1 MTTGLVESIHGDMST
16 SAVQGIN
23 GKELATIRHDLR
35 TPVNHILGYCEM
47 LIEDAGDSV
56 PALAAVRGG
65 GQAALQAIESALADS
80 STGVTPARFQEF
92 AAKVSGIVEGIL
104 GSCEEARRHPAALPD
119 WTPDLDRI
127 SGAARRLAELANGGI
142 EERLAV
148 AAAASAVPAAAAP
161 APAPLPAPPP
171 PTKSGV
177 HPQAQVLIVEDNPD
191 NRDVLRRRLEREGHA
206 VHEAENGAAAL
217 DALRSRPFDLVL
229 LDILMPVMDGYE
241 VLTAMKADT
250 ELREV
255 PVIMISA
262 LGEMQSVVRCIQ
274 AGAED
279 YLPKP
284 FDPVLLRARIGASL
298 EKKWLRDAER
308 ERTRELEETL
318 RQLRETQAQ
327 LIVQEKM
334 ASLGALTAGIAH
346 EIKNPLNFVTNFAQL
361 TVDLVADLKED
372 LARGMDVEDL
382 LADLTGNAEK
392 IRQHG
397 QRADNIVRGM
407 LMHSRGS
414 AGQLEEGDLNAV
426 LDQAAMLAYHGLRAK
441 DNTFN
446 VTIEKRYAEN
456 LGRVR
461 MVTQDLSRVFLNIV
475 NNACYASHQ
484 KAGTAGADYRPTLVL
499 TTRDAG
505 RHVEATIRDNGP
517 GIPSAVL
524 DKIFNPFFTTKPTG
538 EGTGLGLSIS
548 HQIVVEQHK
557 GTIQVESRE
566 GEGTEFRITLPK

>member
-1 MTTGLVESIHGDMST
+1 MSA
-16 SAVQGIN
+16 SAVHGIH
-23 GKELATIRHDLR
+23 GKELAAIRHDLR

-47 LIEDAGDSV
+47 LLEDAGDSV
-56 PALAAVRGG
+56 PSLAAVRGG

-92 AAKVSGIVEGIL
+92 AARVSAIVESIL
-104 GSCEEARRHPAALPD
+104 ESCEEALRHPAALAE
-119 WTPDLDRI
+119 WTPDLERI
-127 SGAARRLAELANGGI
+127 SGAARRLAEMANRGV
-142 EERLAV
+142 EERLA
-148 AAAASAVPAAAAP
+148 AAATAPVAPAAAAP
-161 APAPLPAPPP
+161 VPPPLPAPPRAAE
-171 PTKSGV
+171 SGV
-177 HPQAQVLIVEDNPD
+177 RPKAQLLIVEDNPE

-206 VHEAENGAAAL
+206 VHDAENGAAAL
-217 DALRSRPFDLVL
+217 EALRSRRFDLVL
-229 LDILMPVMDGYE
+229 LDILMPVMNGYE

-250 ELREV
+250 DLREV

-262 LGEMQSVVRCIQ
+262 LDEMQSVVRCIQ

-318 RQLRETQAQ
+318 RKLRETQAQ

-372 LARGMDVEDL
+372 LARGEDVEDL

-414 AGQLEEGDLNAV
+414 AGQLEDGDLNAV

-441 DNTFN
+441 DNTFHI
-446 VTIEKRYAEN
+446 TIEKHYAEN

-484 KAGTAGADYRPTLVL
+484 KAKTAGGDYRPTLVL
-499 TTRDAG
+499 TTQDAG
-505 RHVEATIRDNGP
+505 RHVEARIRDNGP
-517 GIPSAVL
+517 GIPASVL

-557 GTIQVESRE
+557 GTIQADSRE
-566 GEGTEFRITLPK
+566 GKGTEFRITLPK

>member
-1 MTTGLVESIHGDMST
+1 MSAG
-16 SAVQGIN
+16 AVPGIR

-47 LIEDAGDSV
+47 LLEDAAEPV
-56 PALAAVRGG
+56 PPLTAVRGG
-65 GQAALQAIESALADS
+65 GQALLQAIDSALADS
-80 STGVTPARFQEF
+80 ADGVTAERFHEF
-92 AAKVSGIVEGIL
+92 AGKASAIVEGIL
-104 GSCEEARRHPAALPD
+104 EGCEEARRHPAAMPE
-119 WTPDLDRI
+119 WSPDLDKI
-127 SGAARRLAELANGGI
+127 SGAACRLAEMANRGLG
-142 EERLAV
+142 EQL
-148 AAAASAVPAAAAP
+148 AAAAHEEPAVVAP
-161 APAPLPAPPP
+161 APASLPGPPP
-171 PTKSGV
+171 AKSGIQ
-177 HPQAQVLIVEDNPD
+177 PQAQLLIVEDNPE

-206 VHEAENGAAAL
+206 VHDAENGSAAL
-217 DALRSRPFDLVL
+217 EALRSRPFDLVL
-229 LDILMPVMDGYE
+229 LDILMPVMNGYE

-250 ELREV
+250 ELREI

-372 LARGMDVEDL
+372 LAQGRDVDDL
-382 LADLTGNAEK
+382 LADLTGNAER

-414 AGQLEEGDLNAV
+414 AGQLEEGDLNSV

-441 DNTFN
+441 DTSFN
-446 VTIEKRYAEN
+446 IAFEKTYAEN
-456 LGRVR
+456 LRPIR
-461 MVTQDLSRVFLNIV
+461 MVPQDLSRVFLNIV

-484 KAGTAGADYRPTLVL
+484 KAKTAGPDYRPTLVL

-505 RHVEATIRDNGP
+505 DHVEVRLRDNGP
-517 GIPSAVL
+517 GIPAAVL

-557 GTIQVESRE
+557 GTIQVDSRE